1 MRGGGV
7 VRKAENLMVTQTRIS
22 KVEKVVRD
30 SALAFIEREYGG
42 VTPDELEALSA
53 LRAVC
58 ARTNM
63 NIAEI
68 LRRATRKLASI
79 SQESQP

>member
-1 MRGGGV
+1 
-7 VRKAENLMVTQTRIS
+7 MVTQTRIS

-53 LRAVC
+53 LRAAC
-58 ARTNM
+58 RRTNM
-63 NIAEI
+63 NMAEI